1 MGRKDKAG
9 FFLSKHQ
16 YNFFFKKLVP
26 GIFDY
31 SCINLPRFKT

>member
-16 YNFFFKKLVP
+16 YNFFLKKIVP
-26 GIFDY
+26 ALFDY
-31 SCINLPRFKT
+31 FLHKFATF